1 MILGLGSAEPPPKK
15 ILRLLTP
22 CIFMSQTQAYGI
34 KGNMYFNLEVVA

>member
-34 KGNMYFNLEVVA
+34 KGIYTLT